1 MLDVC
6 LHPDVEAELA
16 KGQPL
21 PHHRKDAV
29 VETLRDRPRGITI
42 PISGAFEPSGV
53 CDLSIVSAPPSC
65 EKRSTPPEIPQCLR
79 SHRVGRKGGTARP
92 SANPTGGRPLAA
104 LPGIFCTAV

>member
-29 VETLRDRPRGITI
+29 FETLRDRPRGITI

-53 CDLSIVSAPPSC
+53 CDQT
-65 EKRSTPPEIPQCLR
+65 R
-79 SHRVGRKGGTARP
+79 GRDLPAINGVWDATRYP
-92 SANPTGGRPLAA
+92 SARSAFFAVLTKAA
-104 LPGIFCTAV
+104 GMPAMQGAMWSPDSTNG